1 MKIAYFT
8 ESLPPLVDGVTRTLC
23 NLVNT
28 LEKGSI
34 SYRFF
39 APVKP
44 ESDVAWRD
52 KVHKVASAPFF
63 LYKYY
68 RIGLPYFNGID
79 RQLDSFKPDVV
90 HVVSPTL
97 LGLYGIQYAHK
108 NKIPVVASYHTH
120 FVSYF
125 NYYGFS
131 QMEQIGWSYL
141 SWFHNKCAR
150 TFTPSASAMR
160 ELRQNGVQ
168 EVELWPHGVEL
179 DRFSPDHRS
188 AALRQ
193 SIGAENKP
201 LLLFVGRLVKEKDL
215 DDLAAASELLRERGH
230 DFALAFVGDGP
241 MKQELQTRLPF
252 AHFAGHQHGGDL
264 ARWYASADIFVF
276 PSTTETF
283 GNVIPESFASGVPAV
298 GVAQGG
304 VGDLIMPGVNGLLTR
319 PKSPVDFAAT
329 IQVLLDDPSYRAFLG
344 KQARQTVQNASWDAI
359 NRRLFSSYEQI
370 ITSYN

>member
-28 LEKGSI
+28 LEKDSI

-241 MKQELQTRLPF
+241 MKQELQTRLPYRPLCRSSTWRRSGALVRLCGYICLSLNDRNIWQCHPRVVCF
-252 AHFAGHQHGGDL
+252 RGTGCGRRPGRRWRLDHAGGERFAGQAQITGGFC
-264 ARWYASADIFVF
+264 RNH
-276 PSTTETF
+276 P
-283 GNVIPESFASGVPAV
+283 GAV
-298 GVAQGG
+298 G
-304 VGDLIMPGVNGLLTR
+304 
-319 PKSPVDFAAT
+319 
-329 IQVLLDDPSYRAFLG
+329 
-344 KQARQTVQNASWDAI
+344 
-359 NRRLFSSYEQI
+359 
-370 ITSYN
+370 